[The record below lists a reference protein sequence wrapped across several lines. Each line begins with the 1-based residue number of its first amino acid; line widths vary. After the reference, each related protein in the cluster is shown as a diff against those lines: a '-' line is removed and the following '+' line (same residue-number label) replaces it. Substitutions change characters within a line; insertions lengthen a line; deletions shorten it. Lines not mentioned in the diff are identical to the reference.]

1 MKQYEDHLEEVL
13 QKDLFFDDPIIKSL
27 LSHTT
32 NLKEKTRSFG
42 EGFYLRIQGYTS
54 ILLIYSFFVPRPLDT
69 TDPSIFLKDGKT
81 VNYCNLP
88 KLDGSAKS
96 ADDIPKAYTP
106 GCGYSQIPMPILAEC
121 TEPLAQGVIDM
132 RGLWQGISGRSGF
145 LERIEQCGNRVVV
158 TGHNLIHD
166 FRLDGTLRNGAR
178 DVGPACEN
186 FNSAILFKDKVMT
199 FRLFNLFD
207 TVSRRMDGEDM
218 IFTFIDGEETR
229 AKRICKYPED

>member
-1 MKQYEDHLEEVL
+1 MILRIIFVFFVL
-13 QKDLFFDDPIIKSL
+13 VSSLAICL
-27 LSHTT
+27 LSY
-32 NLKEKTRSFG
+32 S
-42 EGFYLRIQGYTS
+42 YLM
-54 ILLIYSFFVPRPLDT
+54 PRPINT

-88 KLDGSAKS
+88 NLDGSAKL
-96 ADDIPKAYTP
+96 ANDIPKAYTP
-106 GCGYSQIPMPILAEC
+106 GCGFSQIPMPILAEC
-121 TEPLAQGVIDM
+121 TEPLAEGVLDM

-186 FNSAILFKDKVMT
+186 FNSAILFKDEVMT

-207 TVSRRMDGEDM
+207 TVSRRMDGENM
-218 IFTFIDGEETR
+218 IFTFVDGVETR
-229 AKRICKYPED
+229 AKRICKYP

>member
-1 MKQYEDHLEEVL
+1 M
-13 QKDLFFDDPIIKSL
+13 
-27 LSHTT
+27 
-32 NLKEKTRSFG
+32 
-42 EGFYLRIQGYTS
+42 
-54 ILLIYSFFVPRPLDT
+54 
-69 TDPSIFLKDGKT
+69 KDGKI
-81 VNYCNLP
+81 VDYCNLP
-88 KLDGSAKS
+88 KLDGSAKK

-106 GCGYSQIPMPILAEC
+106 GCGYSQVPMPILAEC
-121 TEPLAQGVIDM
+121 SEPLAEGIVDM
-132 RGLWQGISGRSGF
+132 RGLWHGISGRKGF

-186 FNSAILFKDKVMT
+186 FNSAILFKDEVMT
-199 FRLFNLFD
+199 FKLFNLFD
-207 TVSRRMDGEDM
+207 TVSRRIDGEDM